1 MKTKFEN
8 FNENTQ
14 SHNKNYYIVT
24 ALFNILDEV
33 SLDMCGEKY
42 DYVCNSGPDFNFEPE
57 GIIDEFNKRYNC
69 DFIKIIQAID
79 PEYKI

>member
-42 DYVCNSGPDFNFEPE
+42 DYVCNSGPDF
-57 GIIDEFNKRYNC
+57 
-69 DFIKIIQAID
+69 
-79 PEYKI
+79 